1 MNEEKT
7 APNSTNSEQS
17 SNQPYSTAGIL
28 AIETIAP
35 IIESLS
41 EIACSAQNTMGE
53 SREQTRHIRESNTIL
68 RIIVL
73 STSVIAVA
81 IILAGIYLIKNTAT
95 LLLFSFLTAYVLS
108 PVVKH
113 VERRGVNRLITI
125 LVLTLFILA
134 GVIFAASIAIRQVQ
148 AQVVYMQ
155 RPEWR
160 SDFAALGITYIERL
174 PKSIQYL
181 LIKSLGDVSSGYVD
195 PQNHDAREILIQSSI
210 DKINAFLRNQSEGV
224 IRTLTSSAKGL
235 FSAFTTGI
243 IVFFLTFFMLSSGEE
258 IKKTFIRIVPNRFF
272 EPFLILLDGLNRQL
286 GDYLR
291 SRVIQ
296 TILLSILCA
305 IGYWVLGLKFA
316 LILGLIAGLA
326 NLIPYVGPFIGA
338 VPAIIISFIEIETRF
353 GFGWSLMGI
362 GLITITVQVIDNAV
376 IFPLLIGKSV
386 ELGPITTIVVV
397 LLGEQFLGFIGLLMA
412 VPITAMIKL
421 TIAEVIVQYN
431 GYSRSIIHGK

>member
-95 LLLFSFLTAYVLS
+95 LLLFSFLIAYVLS

-181 LIKSLGDVSSGYVD
+181 LIKSLGDVSSGNGD

-296 TILLSILCA
+296 TILISILCA

-326 NLIPYVGPFIGA
+326 NLI
-338 VPAIIISFIEIETRF
+338 
-353 GFGWSLMGI
+353 
-362 GLITITVQVIDNAV
+362 D
-376 IFPLLIGKSV
+376 
-386 ELGPITTIVVV
+386 
-397 LLGEQFLGFIGLLMA
+397 
-412 VPITAMIKL
+412 IK
-421 TIAEVIVQYN
+421 
-431 GYSRSIIHGK
+431 